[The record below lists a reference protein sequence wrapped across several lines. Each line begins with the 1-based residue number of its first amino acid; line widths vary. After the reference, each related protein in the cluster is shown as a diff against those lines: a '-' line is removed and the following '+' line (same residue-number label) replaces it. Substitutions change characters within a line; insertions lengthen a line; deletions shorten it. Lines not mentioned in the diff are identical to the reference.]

1 MLKAIFYS
9 SRKSDDLKV
18 SDIEDLITHSIENN
32 SKKDITGLLIEYKA
46 NFLQYLEGP
55 ENAVYDLYNKIKKD
69 QRHYDVILVQD
80 LEIEKRIFPKWNML
94 FKHLEKNSL
103 NEQNQDVYFDHKLI
117 KLMEEKT
124 FGTMLI
130 FGTTLTSLNI
140 YPRSHNYFKEY
151 NKTINSFLNNL
162 LCRQCDGE
170 VLL

>member
-32 SKKDITGLLIEYKA
+32 SKKDITGLLIEYKT

-103 NEQNQDVYFDHKLI
+103 NEQKNQDVYFDHKLI
-117 KLMEEKT
+117 KLIEEKD
-124 FGTMLI
+124 FWNNVD
-130 FGTTLTSLNI
+130 FWNNI
-140 YPRSHNYFKEY
+140 DIIEHLSK
-151 NKTINSFLNNL
+151 IS
-162 LCRQCDGE
+162 
-170 VLL
+170 

>member
-1 MLKAIFYS
+1 TYNYIETLIYRKKSMLKAIFYS

-103 NEQNQDVYFDHKLI
+103 NEQKNQDVYFDHKLI
-117 KLMEEKT
+117 KLMEEKD
-124 FGTMLI
+124 LW
-130 FGTTLTSLNI
+130 
-140 YPRSHNYFKEY
+140 SHK
-151 NKTINSFLNNL
+151 SFWENVDIIEFLSKIK
-162 LCRQCDGE
+162 
-170 VLL
+170 